1 MSRGAGP
8 VETIAYAIID
18 FYARRTLARDAE
30 LRVDGAERLPVT
42 GATLIVAR
50 HYHNLLDGLAL
61 LREARR
67 PGRPAHIF
75 VTLDWT
81 RTALQRRGMEL
92 ACRTARWPAI
102 LRTDGFTLAQGHYD
116 GVSAY
121 RLSEARPMLRAA
133 TRLATD
139 LLRAGE
145 TLLIFPEAYPNVD
158 PFPTPKA
165 DGRAFLPFEPG
176 FAKLAQ
182 LAERDGVTQVSIVP
196 AGFAYEKVE
205 AGPRPRWRI
214 TLRYGDPLRI
224 APRAT
229 PAEVAAFVAQV
240 ERTVQ
245 ALSAPEDL
253 APTTGATSG

>member
-1 MSRGAGP
+1 MPRAASPVEAIAYSIIELFAQRTRARAPGVRGAGAGGRR
-8 VETIAYAIID
+8 ETRAP
-18 FYARRTLARDAE
+18 
-30 LRVDGAERLPVT
+30 LRG
-42 GATLIVAR
+42 AR

-67 PGRPAHIF
+67 PHRPVHIL

-81 RTALQRRGMEL
+81 RTPLQRRGMEL
-92 ACRTARWPAI
+92 ACRMARWPAV
-102 LRTDGFTLAQGHYD
+102 LRTDAFTAAQGYYE

-121 RLSEARPMLRAA
+121 RLSEAQPMLRAA
-133 TRLATD
+133 TRLAID

-145 TLLIFPEAYPNVD
+145 TLVIFPEAYPNVD

-182 LAERDGVTQVSIVP
+182 LAERDGATQVNIVP
-196 AGFAYEKVE
+196 AGFAYENVE
-205 AGPRPRWRI
+205 AGSRPRWRI
-214 TLRYGDPLRI
+214 TLRYGEPLRI

-229 PAEVAAFVAQV
+229 PAEVAALVAQV
-240 ERTVQ
+240 ERAVHTR
-245 ALSAPEDL
+245 SAPADL
-253 APTTGATSG
+253 TPARP